1 MRPSTRLTDHV
12 IVLGR
17 GGPHGDA
24 PVVLNG
30 EHSPTTVWRSALAIG
45 FALINIT
52 PDDILSVSL
61 QSADSP
67 VTWRPLTKDGAPV
80 PSERAQTSTAR
91 QIIGVGETY
100 DFEVEV
106 PRGRQTLW
114 LDVRSPGGKWQAQGR
129 VIVK

>member
-1 MRPSTRLTDHV
+1 M
-12 IVLGR
+12 
-17 GGPHGDA
+17 
-24 PVVLNG
+24 VLNG
-30 EHSPTTVWRSALAIG
+30 ERALDGRVGGRALRHRLR
-45 FALINIT
+45 LINIT

-61 QSADSP
+61 QSAESP
-67 VTWRPLTKDGAPV
+67 ATWRPLTKDGAPV
-80 PSERAQTSTAR
+80 PSDRAHTRPAR